1 LSLPGTTFA
10 LTDSGQGEHA
20 LQHDPIGLNQSDRM
34 VVL

>member
-1 LSLPGTTFA
+1 MFA
-10 LTDSGQGEHA
+10 SGQAPALWRDGAA